1 MQGEGTSGRR
11 TTLIPGN
18 PRARRT
24 TKRVVARMTKRRDQ
38 RRGGTSLGM
47 YDDLGMK
54 SRMTPM
60 YPPNVHRGQIS
71 KIWPDF
77 QNLTRGVYL
86 WPPQM
91 SNIPPS

>member
-1 MQGEGTSGRR
+1 VLADKGGVVCVVCD
-11 TTLIPGN
+11 GN
-18 PRARRT
+18 AAWNAKCT
-24 TKRVVARMTKRRDQ
+24 
-38 RRGGTSLGM
+38 
-47 YDDLGMK
+47 
-54 SRMTPM
+54 M

-77 QNLTRGVYL
+77 RNLTRGVYL